1 MTPLVVDGDFDR
13 ARFPRTA
20 AELEAQ
26 IAAGLELGGQLFLA
40 RRGEVE
46 ADAAFGEAR
55 PGEPMRREHLM
66 LWMSSSK
73 PVAAVAICQLWER
86 ARLELDDPVARHIPE
101 FAQGGKERVT
111 VRHLLTHTGGVRMLD
126 TGWPGAGW
134 EGTVARVCAQ
144 RLEPRWEPG
153 RKAGYHLAS
162 SWFILGELV
171 RRLDGRR
178 FEAYVR
184 EEIFAP
190 LAAADCWIGMP
201 AERFRVYGSRI
212 APMYDVADGAAAA
225 GAAPALPP
233 GAASWSANGATAE
246 TRLVVPSP
254 GGNGCGPI
262 RELARLYLMLA
273 AGGVYDG
280 RRLLRRE
287 TVEALAARHRVG
299 MVDATFRARLD
310 WGLGV
315 IVNSAHYGE
324 TEMPYGYGPFAGP
337 RTYGHSGAKSS
348 TAFADPEAGLVV
360 ALAVN
365 GMPADDAHRRRFERL
380 TAALY
385 RDLEL
390 DQRPPVAPRAQM
402 APIAP
407 LPEEL

>member
-1 MTPLVVDGDFDR
+1 MSRLAIDGEFDEM
-13 ARFPRTA
+13 RFARTA
-20 AELEAQ
+20 SELADE
-26 IAAGLELGGQLFLA
+26 IARGLELGGQIFVA
-40 RRGEVE
+40 RHGEVL

-55 PGEPMRREHLM
+55 PGEPMRRDRLM
-66 LWMSSSK
+66 LWMSSTK

-86 ARLELDDPVARHIPE
+86 GRLELDDPVARHIPE

-126 TGWPGAGW
+126 TGWPTAGW
-134 EGTVARVCAQ
+134 EGIVARVCAQ

-178 FEAYVR
+178 FEIYVR
-184 EEIFAP
+184 EEIFGP
-190 LAAADCWIGMP
+190 LAANDCWIGMP
-201 AERFRVYGSRI
+201 EERFRLYGGRI
-212 APMYDVADGAAAA
+212 APMFDVTPAA
-225 GAAPALPP
+225 GETAALVE
-233 GAASWSANGATAE
+233 NGATAAA
-246 TRLVVPSP
+246 RLVVPSP

-262 RELARLYLMLA
+262 RELARLYQMLS
-273 AGGVYDG
+273 AGGAFAG

-287 TVEALAARHRVG
+287 TVEALTARHRVG

-324 TEMPYGYGPFAGP
+324 PAMPYGYGPFAGP
-337 RTYGHSGAKSS
+337 RTYGHSGARSS

-365 GMPADDAHRRRFERL
+365 GMPADEAHRERFERL
-380 TAALY
+380 AVALY
-385 RDLEL
+385 GDLGL
-390 DQRPPVAPRAQM
+390 ALLAPRAD
-402 APIAP
+402 AI
-407 LPEEL
+407 

>member
-1 MTPLVVDGDFDR
+1 MTALVVDGEFDR
-13 ARFPRTA
+13 ARLARTA

-26 IAAGLELGGQLFLA
+26 ISAGLELGGQLFLA
-40 RRGEVE
+40 RRGEVV

-55 PGEPMRREHLM
+55 PGEPMRRDHLM
-66 LWMSSSK
+66 LWMSSTK

-86 ARLELDDPVARHIPE
+86 GRLELDDPVARHIPE

-111 VRHLLTHTGGVRMLD
+111 IRHLLTHTGGVRMLD
-126 TGWPGAGW
+126 TGWPAAGW
-134 EGTVARVCAQ
+134 EGIVARVCAQ

-153 RKAGYHLAS
+153 RRAGYHLAS

-171 RRLDGRR
+171 RRLDGRP
-178 FEAYVR
+178 FEVYVR
-184 EEIFAP
+184 DEIFAP
-190 LAAADCWIGMP
+190 LEADDCWIGMP
-201 AERFRVYGSRI
+201 VERFRGYGSRI
-212 APMYDVADGAAAA
+212 APMFDVAPAA
-225 GAAPALPP
+225 GEAGGESLPP
-233 GAASWSANGATAE
+233 PARLTENGATAE
-246 TRLVVPSP
+246 ARLVVPSP
-254 GGNGCGPI
+254 GGNGCGPL
-262 RELARLYLMLA
+262 RELARLYQMLD
-273 AGGVYDG
+273 AGGLFAG

-324 TEMPYGYGPFAGP
+324 PEMPYGYGPFAGP
-337 RTYGHSGAKSS
+337 RTYGHSGARSS

-365 GMPADDAHRRRFERL
+365 GMPPDDLHRRRFERL

-385 RDLEL
+385 LDLGL
-390 DQRPPVAPRAQM
+390 ARA
-402 APIAP
+402 AEPI
-407 LPEEL
+407 

>member
-1 MTPLVVDGDFDR
+1 VTDLITEGHFDR
-13 ARFPRTA
+13 ARLGRTA

-26 IAAGLELGGQLFLA
+26 IASGLELGGQLFLA
-40 RRGEVE
+40 ERGAVV
-46 ADAAFGEAR
+46 ADAGFGEAR
-55 PGEPMRREHLM
+55 PGEPMRRDHLM
-66 LWMSSSK
+66 LWMSSTK

-86 ARLELDDPVARHIPE
+86 GKLELDDPVARHIAE

-111 VRHLLTHTGGVRMLD
+111 VRHLLTHTGGLRMLD
-126 TGWPGAGW
+126 TGWPAAGW
-134 EGTVARVCAQ
+134 EGIVARVCAQ

-171 RRLDGRR
+171 HRLDGRR
-178 FEAYVR
+178 FESYVR

-190 LAAADCWIGMP
+190 LGARDSWIGML
-201 AERFRVYGSRI
+201 AERYRDYGTRI
-212 APMYDVADGAAAA
+212 APMFDV
-225 GAAPALPP
+225 AAPAGEASLPS
-233 GAASWSANGATAE
+233 ASPVENGATSEA
-246 TRLVVPSP
+246 RLVVPSP

-262 RELARLYLMLA
+262 RELARFYQMLL
-273 AGGVYDG
+273 AGGALDG

-299 MVDATFRARLD
+299 LVDATFRARLD

-324 TEMPYGYGPFAGP
+324 PQMPYGYGPFAGA
-337 RTYGHSGAKSS
+337 RTFGHSGARSS
-348 TAFADPEAGLVV
+348 TAFADPDAGLVV

-365 GMPADDAHRRRFERL
+365 GMPPDDAHRQRFERL

-385 RDLEL
+385 RDLGLARE
-390 DQRPPVAPRAQM
+390 
-402 APIAP
+402 
-407 LPEEL
+407 PEAG